1 MFGTCAINHILS
13 LDKFSMLIS
22 LCLMKVKR
30 IAVIGSRTAHIDAEA
45 LAAYIFSDAIIISGG
60 AKGADTIAETFAISH
75 NLPITIYK
83 PDYKKH
89 GKAAP
94 LIRNRMIIDKCD
106 LGFFLTV
113 HFINSLCLLRR
124 HKNTAPKSVK
134 ENLPVL

>member
-1 MFGTCAINHILS
+1 
-13 LDKFSMLIS
+13 
-22 LCLMKVKR
+22 MKVKR

-94 LIRNRMIIDKCD
+94 LIRNRMIIDNCD
-106 LGFFLTV
+106 QVIAIWDGISKGTKFTLDYAKKQGKP
-113 HFINSLCLLRR
+113 IEIISI
-124 HKNTAPKSVK
+124 
-134 ENLPVL
+134 